1 MVDGGDGSQNTCLPL
16 TVVSAGR
23 ACGAA
28 AIRKNNI
35 ALLRLRYQEARRL
48 VVVVVVVV
56 MSKCRM
62 CAMIVVQVALMT
74 GPVDQPLS
82 SQPAQI
88 LSSQQRKVL

>member
-1 MVDGGDGSQNTCLPL
+1 M
-16 TVVSAGR
+16 
-23 ACGAA
+23 
-28 AIRKNNI
+28 RKNNI

-48 VVVVVVVV
+48 VVVVVVVVV